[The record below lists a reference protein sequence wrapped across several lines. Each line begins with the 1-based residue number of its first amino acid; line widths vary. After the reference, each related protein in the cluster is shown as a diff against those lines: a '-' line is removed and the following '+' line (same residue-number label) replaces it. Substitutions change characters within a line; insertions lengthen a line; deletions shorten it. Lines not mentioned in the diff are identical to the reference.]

1 MSRQQTTGALENRR
15 LVPFLVG
22 TALGNAGDVFTQIA
36 VMWTGLSISG
46 TALSIAGLGG
56 VWTIGAAIAGL
67 LSGPIVDRFNR
78 RNILVVAHALL
89 SVLCFIVFAFS
100 VAGALRMW
108 HLWVFLIGESLLGT
122 PVSAAFNALLPDI
135 VPKNRL
141 VRVNG
146 LLSSWGMGDNLLEAF
161 FTGGILALW
170 GPAPIFFFNGVM
182 YIVGAVAALFVPE
195 RAGSPQSR
203 FMMDRWR
210 PLEEFRQAI
219 RYVSRERI
227 LRTVVTLSFLTSL
240 VFAPLFFIAP
250 IIADALGKGS
260 AFYSYFQT
268 LTLIGVLAGSLIAS
282 SIGSH
287 WPKVPMWVGG
297 TILYAVAFLVL
308 GIHMTPVMALIVFF
322 LFGFGVSGGRV
333 YGETLIQQVLPSR
346 MRGRVNGIR
355 AFVGGALQ
363 PAALA
368 IAMLLVDRTR
378 VDGVLVALALLMLA
392 LGISYLILLPLS
404 ERKWKLRDV

>member
-1 MSRQQTTGALENRR
+1 
-15 LVPFLVG
+15 
-22 TALGNAGDVFTQIA
+22 
-36 VMWTGLSISG
+36 
-46 TALSIAGLGG
+46 
-56 VWTIGAAIAGL
+56 
-67 LSGPIVDRFNR
+67 
-78 RNILVVAHALL
+78 
-89 SVLCFIVFAFS
+89 
-100 VAGALRMW
+100 
-108 HLWVFLIGESLLGT
+108 
-122 PVSAAFNALLPDI
+122 
-135 VPKNRL
+135 
-141 VRVNG
+141 
-146 LLSSWGMGDNLLEAF
+146 
-161 FTGGILALW
+161 
-170 GPAPIFFFNGVM
+170 
-182 YIVGAVAALFVPE
+182 
-195 RAGSPQSR
+195 
-203 FMMDRWR
+203 MMDRWR

-333 YGETLIQQVLPSR
+333 YGETLIQQVLPST